1 MGQLPYGRAVRIE
14 TVVVSVWQANCY
26 LIAGGRSEQCVVVDP
41 GVTGSELVVARLNQM
56 QWQPTAILCTHG
68 HLDHVGAAATL
79 AEVWDVPVYCATAD
93 QPMLLK
99 PSAGLGQRLIPLI
112 EQLLGAD
119 ELARPRD
126 LRDHEPFETAGL
138 TITPYPAPGH
148 TRGSTLLRLSDETQT
163 VVLTGDVIFQ
173 GTIGRTDLPSADS
186 DEMRASLRWLTTA
199 FPDDTVLLPGHGPGT
214 SLAAEKAHN
223 PYLQPDFL
231 KD

>member
-1 MGQLPYGRAVRIE
+1 
-14 TVVVSVWQANCY
+14 
-26 LIAGGRSEQCVVVDP
+26 
-41 GVTGSELVVARLNQM
+41 
-56 QWQPTAILCTHG
+56 
-68 HLDHVGAAATL
+68 
-79 AEVWDVPVYCATAD
+79 
-93 QPMLLK
+93 
-99 PSAGLGQRLIPLI
+99 
-112 EQLLGAD
+112 
-119 ELARPRD
+119 
-126 LRDHEPFETAGL
+126 
-138 TITPYPAPGH
+138 
-148 TRGSTLLRLSDETQT
+148 ETQT